1 MCHKSYKSHAPHKIS
16 LVNIFTVVTLTTVAL
31 GPIKQ
36 KQNNIDLLRVL
47 AILEKRCD
55 SWLNLN
61 HNLCNVVLS

>member
-36 KQNNIDLLRVL
+36 KQNNIDLLLRECWQFSRKGARVGC
-47 AILEKRCD
+47 I
-55 SWLNLN
+55 
-61 HNLCNVVLS
+61 